1 MDKGKETYSVFES
14 AREKKAVDAE
24 AESSKFREEIKSMI
38 ANMDKKTS
46 TRLQALDEKASNIF
60 RDVKEEIADLK
71 NEVRT
76 LPIPQE

>member
-1 MDKGKETYSVFES
+1 MFES

-38 ANMDKKTS
+38 ANMDKKIS
-46 TRLQALDEKASNIF
+46 TRLQALVEKVSNIF
-60 RDVKEEIADLK
+60 RDVKEEIAGLR